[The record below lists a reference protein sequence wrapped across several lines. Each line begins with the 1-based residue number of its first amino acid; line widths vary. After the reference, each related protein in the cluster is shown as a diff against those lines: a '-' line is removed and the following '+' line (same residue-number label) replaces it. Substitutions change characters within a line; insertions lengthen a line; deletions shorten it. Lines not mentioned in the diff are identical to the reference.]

1 MYALC
6 KYVCVCVFH
15 AYVCFVHVCVVCMY
29 IVCVCVYVRVHEC
42 AWMVILHTYTYF
54 SVRRSKYFLESCD
67 LFFNAFTQMQ
77 LDCKHDTQ

>member
-1 MYALC
+1 MYVLC
-6 KYVCVCVFH
+6 MYMCVCVCV
-15 AYVCFVHVCVVCMY
+15 C
-29 IVCVCVYVRVHEC
+29 VCVCACVYVCAGVHEC
-42 AWMVILHTYTYF
+42 ACMVILHMYTYF